1 MAERVTLRKRN
12 PYNTKSARRQV
23 IKTPGGHLRYLHVQ
37 KRGTVPKCG
46 DCHSDLSGIK
56 AHRPREYA
64 TLSKRQKSVSRA
76 YGGSRCSSCVRT
88 RYVPSYSFFPQ
99 LGRVATLARAHAR
112 MVPKLTSLLV

>member
-76 YGGSRCSSCVRT
+76 YGGSRCGGCVRD
-88 RYVPSYSFFPQ
+88 RI
-99 LGRVATLARAHAR
+99 ATLARAHAR

>member
-1 MAERVTLRKRN
+1 MMMAERVTLRKRN

-23 IKTPGGHLRYLHVQ
+23 VKTPGGHLRYLHVQ

-56 AHRPREYA
+56 AHRPREFG
-64 TLSKRQKSVSRA
+64 TISKRQKTVSRA

-88 RYVPSYSFFPQ
+88 RII
-99 LGRVATLARAHAR
+99 RAF
-112 MVPKLTSLLV
+112 LVEEAKIVKNVLKAQAKK